1 MKNKL
6 FLIAVTALAFC
17 HVKTH
22 AQDNKQTF
30 HLNAML
36 QMSTELESAFKLV
49 LTKTGENMYEGEIT
63 DYMGQ
68 LKASGSYVKIGKNY
82 LEDGQFVFFYP
93 SGKIESKG
101 EFVKGI
107 KVGNWERYDNSGKR
121 KADRYYPAE
130 SADMVRESM
139 QLEKEEEKK

>member
-1 MKNKL
+1 MKNK
-6 FLIAVTALAFC
+6 FFIFAFTAITFC
-17 HVKTH
+17 AAKTS

-30 HLNAML
+30 HLNAMM
-36 QMSTELESAFKLV
+36 QMSTELEAAFKLV

-68 LKASGSYVKIGKNY
+68 LKASGSYMKIGKSY
-82 LEDGQFVFFYP
+82 LEDGQFVYFYP
-93 SGKIESKG
+93 SGKVESKG

-107 KVGNWERYDNSGKR
+107 KVGTWERYDNSGKR

>member
-1 MKNKL
+1 MKNK
-6 FLIAVTALAFC
+6 FIIFAFIAITFFA
-17 HVKTH
+17 VKTS

-30 HLNAML
+30 HLNAMM
-36 QMSTELESAFKLV
+36 QMSTELEAAFKLV
-49 LTKTGENMYEGEIT
+49 LTKTGDNMYEGEIT

-68 LKASGSYVKIGKNY
+68 LKASGSYMKIGKSY
-82 LEDGQFVFFYP
+82 LEDGQFVYFYP
-93 SGKIESKG
+93 SGKVESKG

-107 KVGNWERYDNSGKR
+107 KVGTWERYDNSGKR